1 MFFYLFEHL
10 NKYIKTPFIFATVAY
25 ILLNGY
31 LKNSVNLF
39 FWSVFIVDVILT
51 YYKKTLLDKVN
62 TVFDSS
68 VKKPEEE
75 PKELK
80 TTKSGYFDID
90 LEFMSTSKSSNERST
105 IDKLVQDSKSL

>member
-10 NKYIKTPFIFATVAY
+10 NNYVKTPFIFATVVY

-31 LKNSVNLF
+31 LKNTLNLF
-39 FWSVFIVDVILT
+39 FWSVFIVDVLLT
-51 YYKKTLLDKVN
+51 YYKKTLVNLFDKN
-62 TVFDSS
+62 KT
-68 VKKPEEE
+68 EEE
-75 PKELK
+75 PKEEAKELK

-90 LEFMSTSKSSNERST
+90 LDFMSTSKSSKDRST